1 MKHYKIADF
10 LLLKLRLV
18 EREEGKED
26 FFGTQWGLQGE
37 CWSGLV
43 DLAAGLCKFLGYL

>member
-1 MKHYKIADF
+1 MKRYKITDF

-26 FFGTQWGLQGE
+26 FFGTQWGLRGE
-37 CWSGLV
+37 RWSRLV